1 MAGGADARVLQTPS
15 NRQTVHG
22 LSSCSIARSNACSFL
37 PSLQAHEEAAAED
50 GRGAKRKEPDARE
63 VEKKEELE
71 GEVEEKEAVFMVSCG
86 AGWLAVVA
94 CVLEVL
100 LIMVGS
106 TTWLAVSAALRRV
119 KACRSLC
126 RVFAE

>member
-1 MAGGADARVLQTPS
+1 MPSNARV
-15 NRQTVHG
+15 
-22 LSSCSIARSNACSFL
+22 
-37 PSLQAHEEAAAED
+37 
-50 GRGAKRKEPDARE
+50 GALLATEE
-63 VEKKEELE
+63 VEVE
-71 GEVEEKEAVFMVSCG
+71 GVEVEEKEAVFMVSCG